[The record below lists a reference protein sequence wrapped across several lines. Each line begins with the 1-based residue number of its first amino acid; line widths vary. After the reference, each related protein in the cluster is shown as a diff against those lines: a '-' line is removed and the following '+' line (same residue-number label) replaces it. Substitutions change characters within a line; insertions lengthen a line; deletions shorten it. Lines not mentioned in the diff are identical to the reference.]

1 MNEQPTP
8 PATTETLPLSDE
20 EKRMRAMAQAANVQA
35 GRYDAE
41 ILFNHLRREMAEFQE
56 KLDETHEIG
65 LRLANFGTSSQV
77 HIRGISFENPNMIEF
92 IGMLDGNQPVKVVQH
107 INQLNLL
114 MVAVP
119 PVKDAAPYR
128 VGF

>member
-1 MNEQPTP
+1 MTDTPQTPAPLTEEEQ
-8 PATTETLPLSDE
+8 
-20 EKRMRAMAQAANVQA
+20 RMRAMAQAANVQA

-56 KLDETHEIG
+56 QLDETHEIG
-65 LRLANFGTSSQV
+65 LRLANFGAAAQL
-77 HIRGISFENPNMIEF
+77 HIRGISFENPNLIEF
-92 IGMLDGNQPVKVVQH
+92 IGVLDGNKPVKVLQH

-114 MVAVP
+114 MIAVP
-119 PVKDAAPYR
+119 PIEDAAPYR